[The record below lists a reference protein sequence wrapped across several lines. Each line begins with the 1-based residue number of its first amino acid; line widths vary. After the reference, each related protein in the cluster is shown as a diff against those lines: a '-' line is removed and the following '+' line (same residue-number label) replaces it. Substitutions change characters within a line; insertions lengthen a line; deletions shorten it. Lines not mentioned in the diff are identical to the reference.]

1 MSKPSDANNNVVTVS
16 DLSGPCVCLLAP
28 LLFSFAPIKSF
39 MYDAVKA
46 IYWGEQVPCSPSDSS
61 QSIVFNGLRV
71 VDKAPLYLTPQ
82 KDGSTIISNESLSLG
97 QVYSCV
103 SYEDDVAFIYSSE
116 DKWNLLNSYD
126 RNAHVATMIGL
137 FGMFILGVISM
148 PIELWRIYGKKIPFR
163 GIKRNS

>member
-16 DLSGPCVCLLAP
+16 DLVGPCVLLLFP
-28 LLFSFAPIKSF
+28 LLMSFAPIKSF

-126 RNAHVATMIGL
+126 RNAHVATMFTL
-137 FGMFILGVISM
+137 FGMFIFGVIFMSV
-148 PIELWRIYGKKIPFR
+148 ELWRIYVKKIPFR